1 MKMSGME
8 TRAEPN
14 VANLASMEARIAATL
29 SDTAD
34 ELAHAEC
41 FDQEQRAE
49 IYAILQAIRNDTSN
63 HRALVDL
70 LAAKLD
76 QGAKDV

>member
-1 MKMSGME
+1 ME
-8 TRAEPN
+8 TRAEPT
-14 VANLASMEARIAATL
+14 VADLACMEARIAATL
-29 SDTAD
+29 NETAD

-63 HRALVDL
+63 HRTRVDL
-70 LAAKLD
+70 LAAKLG
-76 QGAKDV
+76 QGAEDV